1 MTQELQRDTQKVQNV
16 VSSIKPV
23 QVGEKFVHQ
32 MRLNEIEISQFAHS
46 IGDPNLLHHDAEYA
60 QKTRFGSIIV
70 CGPHISSLMMGLAAQ
85 HFSQN
90 YAMVGLDFSIQ
101 FLKAIKAGELIDME
115 WEVVGT
121 QYKDSLNGEILDL
134 KGKIT
139 NEQGVIAVTSSSK
152 VLVTKEF

>member
-1 MTQELQRDTQKVQNV
+1 MAQELQRDREQVHNV
-16 VSSIKPV
+16 VNSITPV
-23 QVGEKFVHQ
+23 SVGEKIVRQ
-32 MRLNEIEISQFAHS
+32 MRLNEREISQFAHLV
-46 IGDPNLLHHDAEYA
+46 GDPNLLHHDAEYA
-60 QKTRFGSIIV
+60 RKTRFGSIIV

-90 YAMVGLDFSIQ
+90 YAIVGLDFSIQ
-101 FLKAIKAGELIDME
+101 FLKAIKARELIDME

-139 NEQGVIAVTSSSK
+139 NEQGVIAVKSHSK